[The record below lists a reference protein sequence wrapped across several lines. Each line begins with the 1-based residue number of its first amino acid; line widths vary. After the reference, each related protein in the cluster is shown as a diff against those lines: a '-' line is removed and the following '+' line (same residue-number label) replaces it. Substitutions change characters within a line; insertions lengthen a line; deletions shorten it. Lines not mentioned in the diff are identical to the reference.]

1 MLERESSVPA
11 ETIERD
17 AGGLDGVA
25 PQLELLAE
33 RQSWRIAVK
42 AKGKIFF
49 LETADIFTVHALGD
63 YASLKHRSSSYL
75 VRESLSSLAVKLKP
89 YGFIRTNRS
98 VLVNTL
104 FVDELWPVSRGEYRL
119 RVRDG
124 KEYTVT
130 RGNKGNLRY
139 LAHLWLGSERICGTT
154 PGEKM

>member
-1 MLERESSVPA
+1 MLEGELTVHA
-11 ETIERD
+11 ETME
-17 AGGLDGVA
+17 GGTGRRDGVTL
-25 PQLELLAE
+25 QLELLAE

-98 VLVNTL
+98 VLVNTS

-124 KEYTVT
+124 EEYTVT

-139 LAHLWLGSERICGTT
+139 LAHLWLGSERICSSA
-154 PGEKM
+154 PGEK